1 MRTSK
6 WLLVLTVAA
15 ASASEMKPR
24 NRIVRVVSVSQAD
37 LRRGPQLMEETLER
51 LELSAS
57 LRPDIACLPELFV
70 DGEPEA
76 IPGPV
81 TKRLGDWAQRNASY
95 VVFGIKARLGSRV
108 CNSAVL
114 LDRGGR
120 VAGRYDKMHPT
131 EKELATG
138 THPGTVDPPVFETDF
153 GTIGVQICFDVN
165 WWDNWTR
172 LKEKGAKIVFFPAA
186 YPAAKQL
193 SAIALMNQFF
203 VVSSTQSRLSRIYD
217 ITGSEVATSGRFQP
231 YATAAIPIGKT
242 LFEVDF
248 HTSKMRE
255 VQKKYGS
262 KVEVIWHHE
271 DDWFTLASLDPDLTV
286 QDLIQEFGLVPLNEY
301 RVRAKKAIVAARSS
315 PE

>member
-1 MRTSK
+1 M
-6 WLLVLTVAA
+6 
-15 ASASEMKPR
+15 
-24 NRIVRVVSVSQAD
+24 
-37 LRRGPQLMEETLER
+37 
-51 LELSAS
+51 
-57 LRPDIACLPELFV
+57 
-70 DGEPEA
+70 
-76 IPGPV
+76 
-81 TKRLGDWAQRNASY
+81 
-95 VVFGIKARLGSRV
+95 VFGIKARLGSRV

-120 VAGRYDKMHPT
+120 VAGRYDKMYPT
-131 EKELATG
+131 EKGLATG
-138 THPGTVDPPVFETDF
+138 TYPGTVDPPVFETDF

-217 ITGSEVATSGRFQP
+217 ITGSEVATSGQFQP

-301 RVRAKKAIVAARSS
+301 RVRAKKAIDAARSS